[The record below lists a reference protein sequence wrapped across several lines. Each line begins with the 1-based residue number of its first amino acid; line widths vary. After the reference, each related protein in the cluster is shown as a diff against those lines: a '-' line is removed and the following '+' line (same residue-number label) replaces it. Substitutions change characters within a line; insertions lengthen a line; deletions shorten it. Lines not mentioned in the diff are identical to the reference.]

1 MSNNYNKNEGW
12 RGSLST
18 LFFSPFRMLT
28 LQPAKEVMS
37 DIIKLLPDHV
47 ANQIAAG
54 EVIQRPASVVKELLE
69 NAIDAGSTDITLVI
83 KEGGKTFIQVI
94 DNGKGMSPSDARM
107 CWERHATSKIAAAE
121 DIYNVKT
128 MGFRGEA
135 LASIASVAQ
144 VEMKTKREEDS
155 VGTLILIEASEV
167 KKQESFAGNTGTSFT
182 IKNLFYNIPARR
194 NFLKSNPVE
203 TRHIMDEFLRVALA
217 NPEIAL
223 SMYNNDADVYLLPK
237 GDLQKRIQDIFGYK
251 SPEQILPANEETS
264 IINVHGFIGK
274 PENAKK
280 TRGEQYF
287 FVNKRFIK
295 DAYLNHAVTSCYENL
310 MPKDQ
315 YPFYVLHIDID
326 PAQIDVNVHPT
337 KTEIKFEDE
346 RSVYQIVRAVAKKAI
361 GQHYHTPTYEPASE
375 DTFLNLTRPDAPLT
389 FASTPER
396 RGSDPY
402 TKNTFTKPAEKQDWQ
417 ELFNVINKKGDVV
430 GKQFAPKR
438 NEELRQATLTP
449 EVVTR
454 QVMQVHQSLI
464 ISQIKSGILLID
476 QQAAHERV
484 LYEKYLIALE
494 NNPVASQ
501 QKLFPKTI
509 LLQPADEQLLLEMM
523 QEIRALGFDINEF
536 GKHTFAVNGVPAEL
550 NHYNEQDLI
559 IQLIE
564 GYKNQ
569 SSTAL
574 NKKEKV
580 ARTLAKRAATKTGT
594 SLNQEEMN
602 MLIDELFA
610 CKEPNYAPDGKVC
623 LTTLSLQ
630 QLFEILGKK

>member
-1 MSNNYNKNEGW
+1 
-12 RGSLST
+12 
-18 LFFSPFRMLT
+18 
-28 LQPAKEVMS
+28 
-37 DIIKLLPDHV
+37 
-47 ANQIAAG
+47 
-54 EVIQRPASVVKELLE
+54 
-69 NAIDAGSTDITLVI
+69 
-83 KEGGKTFIQVI
+83 
-94 DNGKGMSPSDARM
+94 
-107 CWERHATSKIAAAE
+107 
-121 DIYNVKT
+121 
-128 MGFRGEA
+128 
-135 LASIASVAQ
+135 
-144 VEMKTKREEDS
+144 
-155 VGTLILIEASEV
+155 
-167 KKQESFAGNTGTSFT
+167 
-182 IKNLFYNIPARR
+182 
-194 NFLKSNPVE
+194 
-203 TRHIMDEFLRVALA
+203 
-217 NPEIAL
+217 
-223 SMYNNDADVYLLPK
+223 
-237 GDLQKRIQDIFGYK
+237 
-251 SPEQILPANEETS
+251 
-264 IINVHGFIGK
+264 
-274 PENAKK
+274 
-280 TRGEQYF
+280 
-287 FVNKRFIK
+287 
-295 DAYLNHAVTSCYENL
+295 

-430 GKQFAPKR
+430 GKQFAPQR

>member
-1 MSNNYNKNEGW
+1 MRLNIGYLAA
-12 RGSLST
+12 RT
-18 LFFSPFRMLT
+18 
-28 LQPAKEVMS
+28 AIMS
-37 DIIKLLPDHV
+37 DIIKLLPEHV

-69 NAIDAGSTDITLVI
+69 NAIDAGGTDIKLLI
-83 KEGGKTFIQVI
+83 REGGKTYIQVI

-121 DIYNVKT
+121 DIYNIRT

-144 VEMKTKREEDS
+144 VELKTKRSEDK
-155 VGTLILIEASEV
+155 VGTLIIIEASEV
-167 KKQESFAGNTGTSFT
+167 KKQDSFAGNTGTSLT

-203 TRHIMDEFLRVALA
+203 TRHIIDEFLRVALA

-223 SMYNNDADVYLLPK
+223 SMYNNDQDVYILPA
-237 GDLQKRIQDIFGYK
+237 GDLGKRIRDVFGYK
-251 SPEQILPANEETS
+251 SPEQIIPADEATTIVN
-264 IINVHGFIGK
+264 INGFVGK
-274 PENAKK
+274 PEYAKK

-295 DAYLNHAVTSCYENL
+295 DPYLNHAVTSCYENL
-310 MPKDQ
+310 MSKDQ

-346 RSVYQIVRAVAKKAI
+346 RSVYQIVKAVAKKAI
-361 GQHYHTPTYEPASE
+361 GQHYHVPTYEPASD
-375 DTFLNLTRPDAPLT
+375 DTFLNLKGTPVQSSSPSQP
-389 FASTPER
+389 ST
-396 RGSDPY
+396 GYKQSDPFS
-402 TKNTFTKPAEKQDWQ
+402 KNTFSKPAVKTDWE
-417 ELFNVINKKGDVV
+417 ELFSVMNKGQDVV
-430 GKQFAPKR
+430 GRSFAPARHEAEQMKIMAEEKSGR
-438 NEELRQATLTP
+438 NII
-449 EVVTR
+449 
-454 QVMQVHQSLI
+454 QVHQSLI

-476 QQAAHERV
+476 QQAAHERI
-484 LYEKYLIALE
+484 LFEKYMLALE
-494 NNPVASQ
+494 QNPIVSQ

-509 LLQPADEQLLLEMM
+509 LLQPADEQLLKEMM
-523 QEIRALGFDINEF
+523 TEIRALGFDINEF

-550 NHYNEQDLI
+550 NNYNEQDLI
-559 IQLIE
+559 IQLLE
-564 GYKNQ
+564 GYKQ
-569 SSTAL
+569 QASASL

-580 ARTLAKRAATKTGT
+580 ARSLAKRASIKAGT
-594 SLNQEEMN
+594 TLGMEEMN
-602 MLIDELFA
+602 TLIDELFA
-610 CKEPNYAPDGKVC
+610 CAEPNYTPDGKVC

-630 QLFEILGKK
+630 QLFDLMGKK